1 MIVHYKTNIHG
12 GFVTKINNDSGQKE
26 YVKIAVKIIVQLY
39 KINITQERFWQDF
52 LKRDLRLFDTE
63 LFDCF
68 YNTKTYKTN

>member
-1 MIVHYKTNIHG
+1 MDRSELMIVHG

-26 YVKIAVKIIVQLY
+26 HGKFTVKIIVQLY

-52 LKRDLRLFDTE
+52 VKRDLRLFDTE

-68 YNTKTYKTN
+68 YSTKTYKTS